1 MEMETIL
8 CACGCGNP
16 LPEKR
21 RKTQKFYSV
30 ACGQAVSNGRRS
42 YKGRPQTPP
51 PTSDKLF
58 ARRESPFT
66 HHIKDVEEGEFAVY
80 WGDSHIPH
88 TDWPLM
94 KQIGNVI
101 EDFHPKRE
109 FIGGDVQDMYDI
121 SDFDRNPTRRDDL
134 NSECA
139 QARGLLDDHKSRAPD
154 MKQYWEDG
162 NHEDRLRRY
171 LWRHAGALHGLRNE
185 HTGLPIM
192 GIPSLLGLPERAIEY
207 YPFPSRIDYR
217 GFVITHG
224 PKKGGSAK
232 TCAKWMSEYIR
243 SSGVCFH
250 YHRCQDYG
258 WAGDEGQPQA
268 FYVLGC
274 TCTLD
279 PDWLPYPDWQQG
291 FGYSRI
297 INGKVHFTKVNVFDR
312 IFTVEGR
319 VYRY

>member
-101 EDFHPKRE
+101 EDLYYTEAADPVKA
-109 FIGGDVQDMYDI
+109 GGA
-121 SDFDRNPTRRDDL
+121 
-134 NSECA
+134 SE
-139 QARGLLDDHKSRAPD
+139 
-154 MKQYWEDG
+154 
-162 NHEDRLRRY
+162 RL
-171 LWRHAGALHGLRNE
+171 AG
-185 HTGLPIM
+185 
-192 GIPSLLGLPERAIEY
+192 PERATSQKCRCGAD
-207 YPFPSRIDYR
+207 PVPSAR
-217 GFVITHG
+217 G
-224 PKKGGSAK
+224 
-232 TCAKWMSEYIR
+232 
-243 SSGVCFH
+243 
-250 YHRCQDYG
+250 
-258 WAGDEGQPQA
+258 
-268 FYVLGC
+268 
-274 TCTLD
+274 
-279 PDWLPYPDWQQG
+279 
-291 FGYSRI
+291 
-297 INGKVHFTKVNVFDR
+297 
-312 IFTVEGR
+312 
-319 VYRY
+319 